1 MAANGLYTNS
11 MIDSCAF
18 DTKFEPEAS
27 ASSEI
32 LALADD
38 GKFQLIIAHSTQKE
52 IDHRNTPAE
61 VKKRATERIF
71 SWPVSLTK
79 DEQRIRSEI
88 HRILT
93 GNGKP
98 ENVREDSEH
107 VFEAQ
112 KYGGHFITTD
122 GRILDRANDL
132 EALCGICVLKPSA
145 FLAKAKALLSTPE

>member
-1 MAANGLYTNS
+1 MGANPLYTNS

-18 DTKFEPEAS
+18 DPKFEPEAS

-32 LALADD
+32 LALADH
-38 GKFQLIIAHSTQKE
+38 GKFQLMVAHSTQKE

-61 VKKRATERIF
+61 VKKRATERAF
-71 SWPVSLTK
+71 SKPVDLTD

-122 GRILDRANDL
+122 RRILDRASEL
-132 EALCGICVLKPSA
+132 EALCGICVLKPSE
-145 FLAKAKALLSTPE
+145 FLAKAKSLLEGPE